1 MRGMGKRLR
10 ARALELG
17 ISDSEVARRLGV
29 SQTRYAKY
37 VTDVNE
43 PDLVTVV
50 KLCRLLGMA
59 PEEILG
65 LAEMPV
71 HGERDLLMA
80 RLQTTAQTMGTSRLR
95 AAVAVIDA
103 LSALPEL

>member
-1 MRGMGKRLR
+1 MQGMGNRLR
-10 ARALELG
+10 ARALALG

-59 PEEILG
+59 PEELLG
-65 LAEMPV
+65 VVEMPV
-71 HGERDLLMA
+71 FGERDLLMA
-80 RLQTTAQTMGTSRLR
+80 RLQATAQGMDTSRLK
-95 AAVAVIDA
+95 AAIAVVDA